1 MAHPLADQVVALF
14 GLSPAFLLL
23 TAVVGFFG
31 FVVSATVAEMWD
43 WWVISRTQVFID
55 EDDDGDI

>member
-1 MAHPLADQVVALF
+1 MNVAEAA
-14 GLSPAFLLL
+14 GLIATILI
-23 TAVVGFFG
+23 VGIG
-31 FVVSATVAEMWD
+31 FMVSATVAEMWD